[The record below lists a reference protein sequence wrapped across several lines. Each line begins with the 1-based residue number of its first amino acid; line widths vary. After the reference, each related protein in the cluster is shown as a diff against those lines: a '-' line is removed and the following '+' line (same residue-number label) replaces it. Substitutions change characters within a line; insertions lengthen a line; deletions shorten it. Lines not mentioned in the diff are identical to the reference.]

1 MIHEGRIIATAK
13 DQTDE
18 AGFMRMG
25 FKLDS
30 LEGWINVTDQTLA
43 AKVRRVAKDG
53 TVVQVDFE
61 RGEKGG
67 RNLKD
72 IAVLGDA
79 PLGVPGETSAGVTS
93 GSEGGAQAPADEA
106 IPAPGAPVSGA
117 ADISLMERAVVLLAA
132 SQLCIVER
140 NTKELRSWVGCLE
153 HYVAYGRWPS

>member
-1 MIHEGRIIATAK
+1 MIHEGRIVATAK
-13 DQTDE
+13 DQFDE
-18 AGFMRMG
+18 AGAFQRMG
-25 FKLDS
+25 FKLDT
-30 LEGWINVTDQTLA
+30 LEGWINVTDSALA
-43 AKVRRVAKDG
+43 EKVRAAKDG

-72 IAVLGDA
+72 SAVLGDA